1 MAITNISVLR
11 KNLFS
16 SIDNV
21 IEYNDSIIVN
31 TKKGNAVII
40 SEAEYNAMLETIYL
54 VSQKGLVEKIKEG
67 EKEDIS
73 SMSTFNPNEE
83 WWFMW
88 IIKFTKNA
96 EKDKKLLKSA
106 GLEEKAKKLLILIAN
121 NPFATPPSY
130 EKLVGDLEGCYS
142 RRINIQHKLV
152 YKVYK
157 ELNTVVVHSMWSHY
171 GDN

>member
-1 MAITNISVLR
+1 MAVTNISVLR

-21 IEYNDSIIVN
+21 IEYNDSITVS

-73 SMSTFNPNEE
+73 KMSTYNPNEE
-83 WWFMW
+83 W
-88 IIKFTKNA
+88 
-96 EKDKKLLKSA
+96 
-106 GLEEKAKKLLILIAN
+106 
-121 NPFATPPSY
+121 
-130 EKLVGDLEGCYS
+130 
-142 RRINIQHKLV
+142 
-152 YKVYK
+152 
-157 ELNTVVVHSMWSHY
+157 
-171 GDN
+171 